1 MAISEREL
9 HPYIKTLVEEYG
21 ELNVTELTIKL
32 REILDLDKEDRQ
44 ILSNR
49 KDDKFSQ
56 KVRNIVSHSAIDFND
71 KNGYI
76 LEKNIKGKK
85 SAIFY
90 AKEKSNIKLEK
101 QNIIIRQKKKN
112 QFNTRKVNFED
123 INRKKTVLGLS
134 GEMFALKWEQDRLK
148 NLNVE
153 FDILE
158 EVVHV
163 SKVYG
168 DGAGYDILSKQNNN
182 YKPLYIEVKA
192 TKKGL
197 DTPFFMSENEKL
209 FMEIYKEEAIIYRV
223 YNYNENLQ
231 IGDIETITY
240 EQLFIEKKYIFDP
253 ITYRVS
259 KKTKN

>member
-90 AKEKSNIKLEK
+90 AKEKSNIKL
-101 QNIIIRQKKKN
+101 
-112 QFNTRKVNFED
+112 
-123 INRKKTVLGLS
+123 
-134 GEMFALKWEQDRLK
+134 
-148 NLNVE
+148 
-153 FDILE
+153 
-158 EVVHV
+158 
-163 SKVYG
+163 
-168 DGAGYDILSKQNNN
+168 
-182 YKPLYIEVKA
+182 
-192 TKKGL
+192 
-197 DTPFFMSENEKL
+197 
-209 FMEIYKEEAIIYRV
+209 IY
-223 YNYNENLQ
+223 
-231 IGDIETITY
+231 
-240 EQLFIEKKYIFDP
+240 
-253 ITYRVS
+253 
-259 KKTKN
+259 